1 VITTQKVNK
10 VDKSIIAEYDYKM
23 ELILI
28 DIPNFEPKINFKI
41 EEQIL
46 EMCDADKFILRFWQ
60 NSPCVVIGKF
70 QEEEYEVNL
79 EYIKKKNIP
88 IFRRFT
94 GGGTVYHDQGN
105 LNITFCKKKENIL
118 FSKYI
123 LEEARGITKIILR
136 GIKEFYKNCEIK
148 ERNSIFLEE
157 RKILGSAIAQKNN
170 NFFYHASLLINSNLK
185 ELEKVINWEEE
196 YPENTRSPI
205 RSKRSKVTNLSAYAP
220 LTIDMAKEKIL
231 NNFLQSFKIKRNN
244 VIKIY
249 NNDFIKIGSDTPPA
263 GAGGFSNLWQC

>member
-1 VITTQKVNK
+1 M
-10 VDKSIIAEYDYKM
+10 VDKPIITEHYYKM
-23 ELILI
+23 KLILI
-28 DIPNFEPKINFKI
+28 DTPNFEPKTNFKI

-46 EMCDADKFILRFWQ
+46 EMCDGDKFILRFWQ

-105 LNITFCKKKENIL
+105 LNITFCKEKENIL

-123 LEEARGITKIILR
+123 LQEARGITEIILK
-136 GIKEFYKNCEIK
+136 GIREFYKNCEVK
-148 ERNSIFLEE
+148 ERNSIFLGEK
-157 RKILGSAIAQKNN
+157 KILGSAIAQKNN
-170 NFFYHASLLINSNLK
+170 KFFYHASLLINSNLK
-185 ELEKVINWEEE
+185 ELEKVINWEEK
-196 YPENTRSPI
+196 YPKNTRSPI
-205 RSKRSKVTNLSAYAP
+205 KSKRSKVTNLSSYTP
-220 LTIDMAKEKIL
+220 LTIDAVKEKIL
-231 NNFLQSFKIKRNN
+231 KNFLQTFKIEENN

-249 NNDFIKIGSDTPPA
+249 NNNFKKIKD
-263 GAGGFSNLWQC
+263 NL

>member
-1 VITTQKVNK
+1 MK
-10 VDKSIIAEYDYKM
+10 
-23 ELILI
+23 LILI
-28 DIPNFEPKINFKI
+28 DTPNFEPKKNFKI

-46 EMCDADKFILRFWQ
+46 EMCAGDKFILRFWQ
-60 NSPCVVIGKF
+60 NSSCVVIGKF

-79 EYIKKKNIP
+79 EYIKKENIP
-88 IFRRFT
+88 VFRRFT

-105 LNITFCKKKENIL
+105 LNITFCKEKENIL

-157 RKILGSAIAQKNN
+157 KKILGSAVAQKNN
-170 NFFYHASLLINSNLK
+170 KFFYHASLLINSNLK
-185 ELEKVINWEEE
+185 ELEKVIKWEGK

-205 RSKRSKVTNLSAYAP
+205 RSKRSKVTNLSAYTP
-220 LTIDMAKEKIL
+220 LSIDMVKEKIL
-231 NNFLQSFKIKRNN
+231 NNFLQSFKIKENN

-249 NNDFIKIGSDTPPA
+249 NNNFIKVGSDTPPA
-263 GAGGFSNLWQC
+263 GAGGFLNLWQC